1 MLKFVNSNFL
11 FQGYPRELIPVTVSG
26 IPSMHICLDWI
37 PELMAQPE
45 LDKQVFAVDLVSHL
59 AVQYALPKA
68 LVVCR
73 LAINTLGTL
82 LGALPSKDRVSLFMP
97 ILPAL
102 TRISFA
108 FPPLVDSAIDLLVQ
122 LGRVSSAQAALGDDS
137 AEVLCQEVNATF
149 SNLLQKAVLQANVY

>member
-1 MLKFVNSNFL
+1 
-11 FQGYPRELIPVTVSG
+11 
-26 IPSMHICLDWI
+26 MHICLDWI

-68 LVVCR
+68 LGVCR

-82 LGALPSKDRVSLFMP
+82 LGALPSQDRVSLFMP

-108 FPPLVDSAIDLLVQ
+108 FPPLAEGAIDLLVQ
-122 LGRVSSAQAALGDDS
+122 LGRVSSAQAALGDNE
-137 AEVLCQEVNATF
+137 ANILCQEVNATF
-149 SNLLQKAVLQANVY
+149 ANLLQKAVLQSSVY